1 MTVSQLNVLMIVL
14 FVLAAVF
21 FVLAIVL
28 YFLLDVKYA
37 IGVITGFSAR
47 KGVAAIGAKQKT
59 IKDLDPITD
68 KLADRNKIP
77 VKAPAVNNV
86 AAPAPVA
93 PSVNQAASS
102 TTKVDELGQTTLLS
116 NEASNFNYGETTQ
129 LSADEP
135 SAPVAVGGFGE
146 TTDLS
151 VLEPS
156 APNPSVSF
164 AFVCVEEV
172 RFTAGTSVI

>member
-21 FVLAIVL
+21 FVLAIIL

-77 VKAPAVNNV
+77 VNAPAVNST
-86 AAPAPVA
+86 PPVTSSVKQ
-93 PSVNQAASS
+93 PSPM
-102 TTKVDELGQTTLLS
+102 VDELGQTTVLS
-116 NEASNFNYGETTQ
+116 SEQANFNYGETTQ
-129 LSADEP
+129 LSANEP
-135 SAPVAVGGFGE
+135 TIAPKATVNFGE
-146 TTDLS
+146 TAELS
-151 VLEPS
+151 VLEQS
-156 APNPSVSF
+156 APNLSTNFS
-164 AFVCVEEV
+164 FVCIEEV

>member
-1 MTVSQLNVLMIVL
+1 MTVSQLNVLMIVF

-28 YFLLDVKYA
+28 YFMLDVRYA

-47 KGVAAIGAKQKT
+47 KGVAAIGEKQKT

-68 KLADRNKIP
+68 KLADRNKFP
-77 VKAPAVNNV
+77 VNAASTTNV
-86 AAPAPVA
+86 AIPAPVA
-93 PSVNQAASS
+93 SPANSVVSNVSRINEQ
-102 TTKVDELGQTTLLS
+102 GQTTVLS
-116 NEASNFNYGETTQ
+116 SDVANFNYGETTQ
-129 LSADEP
+129 LSVEEP
-135 SAPVAVGGFGE
+135 SVSKAPVSFGE
-146 TTDLS
+146 TAELS
-151 VLEPS
+151 VLEPAVS
-156 APNPSVSF
+156 NPSVSF